1 LEITYPWVFL
11 IFIFYFICEK
21 YCPPSRMAI
30 YFPHF
35 EFTNKMPTD
44 RWLRALIV
52 FSLLTALSNPYIHK
66 EFIQNNKGDA
76 IVLSIDSSGSMAEY
90 DKFTIVQKVA
100 NDFIKRRIN
109 DEIGLVIFGTNA
121 FIASPLTRNRDF
133 VRDILN
139 RAYVGIAGRNTAI
152 LDSLLQS
159 VRLLKDSKA
168 KTKII
173 ILLTDGMD
181 NSSKIG
187 INDIIQELQKYNIK
201 VYTIGIGDETVVN
214 YNLLRYISKKT
225 GGKTFEALSPK
236 DISDIY
242 NTIDKLEKTDIKNK
256 IIYKEYLYIYPL
268 GFAILLL
275 LIYVGRRRW

>member
-1 LEITYPWVFL
+1 LEFAYPWVFL
-11 IFIFYFICEK
+11 IFIVYLICEK
-21 YCPPSRMAI
+21 YCPPARMAI

-35 EFTNKMPTD
+35 EFTSKVPTD

-52 FSLLTALSNPYIHK
+52 FFTLFALSNPYTHK
-66 EFIQNNKGDA
+66 ELIQDNKGDA

-109 DEIGLVIFGTNA
+109 DEIGLVVFGTNA
-121 FIASPLTRNRDF
+121 FIASPLTRNREF
-133 VRDILN
+133 VTDILN

-187 INDIIQELQKYNIK
+187 LNEIIPELKKYNIK
-201 VYTIGIGDETVVN
+201 VYTIGIGDESVVN
-214 YNLLRYISKKT
+214 YQLLKYISTKT
-225 GGKTFEALSPK
+225 NAKSFEALSPK
-236 DISDIY
+236 DIVDIY
-242 NTIDKLEKTDIKNK
+242 NNIDKLEKTDIKNR
-256 IIYKEYLYIYPL
+256 IIYKDYLYIYPL
-268 GFAILLL
+268 GIAILLL
-275 LIYVGRRRW
+275 LFYIWRKKW